1 MKRYFING
9 PTAAFI
15 SMLVLF
21 PVSMLL
27 LHGARWGWYV
37 LPALMLLLILA
48 LRWGG
53 VNMARYVRERREEQE
68 QER

>member
-1 MKRYFING
+1 MNRYFING

-21 PVSMLL
+21 PSFMLM
-27 LHGARWGWYV
+27 LHEARWGWYV
-37 LPALMLLLILA
+37 PFALLLLLILA
-48 LRWGG
+48 LRWGV
-53 VNMARYVRERREEQE
+53 VNMDRYQRERMEERE